1 MAPFP
6 RANKT
11 MGDDDDRIARLYR
24 VLKRLEQ
31 VCGQAEDLFQMARAL
46 KVEDT
51 RCTSFVRGRPSKC
64 TPSGRHG
71 LAVVAPVERPSPIDI
86 AAGRFGIFFRVF
98 KPERAESL
106 FQPRIQAFLTAPIE
120 QFGKYRIHERF
131 EMVRV
136 TSQRRLQGH
145 TRCRRVR
152 RLRCCR
158 NEYRS
163 PRQITT
169 EPANDRRCSSGATLN
184 NIQERLFR
192 NAGARESLAADADP

>member
-1 MAPFP
+1 
-6 RANKT
+6 
-11 MGDDDDRIARLYR
+11 
-24 VLKRLEQ
+24 
-31 VCGQAEDLFQMARAL
+31 MARAL

-64 TPSGRHG
+64 TPSGRHR
-71 LAVVAPVERPSPIDI
+71 LAVVAPVERLSPIDI

-136 TSQRRLQGH
+136 T
-145 TRCRRVR
+145 
-152 RLRCCR
+152 
-158 NEYRS
+158 Y
-163 PRQITT
+163 
-169 EPANDRRCSSGATLN
+169 SGASKGIPDVGEFAVFNAVET
-184 NIQERLFR
+184 NIGHPARLLRSLRTIGAVRVGPRSTIFRRDFSEMPVPASRWRPTRILSRSERR
-192 NAGARESLAADADP
+192 TAGRRIVFAH